1 MTRSDALL
9 KPSLIAAACG
19 ALMALSAA
27 AQADDAH
34 SYPLAD
40 AVHTVR
46 LQGAGTALQV
56 KTRAASD
63 RQLDVIAEDNFGCT
77 LSTRMRQQDDVL
89 VVEVI
94 AGGWRFGP
102 WCDPDLIVTL
112 PEGLALDIGLENL
125 AADIRG
131 VYGPVNITSQNS
143 VIQFAGSAS
152 GFEVSGRRAA
162 LRLSFPPEMARD
174 AVKIDVGLV
183 MSDITFDGAAPGDL

>member
-1 MTRSDALL
+1 MTRPDALL

-19 ALMALSAA
+19 ALMALPLAA
-27 AQADDAH
+27 LAGDAH
-34 SYPLAD
+34 SLRLSD
-40 AVHTVR
+40 AVQTVR

-56 KTRAASD
+56 KTSAAAD
-63 RQLDVIAEDNFGCT
+63 RQLDVAAEDNFGCT
-77 LSTRMRQQDDVL
+77 LSTRMQEQGDVL

-102 WCDPDLIVTL
+102 WCDPDLTVTL

-162 LRLSFPPEMARD
+162 LRLSFPPDMARD

-183 MSDITFDGAAPGDL
+183 MSDITFDGAEPGDL